1 MAFAMESPC
10 FKQGGFIPERHTCDG
25 EDVSPALRWHD
36 VPDGTKSLAL
46 ICDDPDAPFGT
57 WVHWVVF
64 SIPPTATELK
74 EALPKHEIVEGGIRQ
89 GRNSWN
95 RTGYSGPCPP
105 EKTSHRYF
113 FRVYALDNDI
123 ILGVESGKKELERAM
138 RTHVLA
144 QAETMG
150 VYARR

>member
-1 MAFAMESPC
+1 MP
-10 FKQGGFIPERHTCDG
+10 
-25 EDVSPALRWHD
+25 L
-36 VPDGTKSLAL
+36 GTKGFAL

-57 WVHWVVF
+57 WVHWVVY

-105 EKTSHRYF
+105 AKMSHRYF
-113 FRVYALDNDI
+113 FRVYALDTDI
-123 ILGVESGKKELERAM
+123 ILGPESGKKELEKVM
-138 RTHVLA
+138 KTHVLA
-144 QAETMG
+144 QAVTMG
-150 VYARR
+150 VYSRK